1 MCKTAKKRK
10 QRRREQTKVE
20 LPDQKILDSIG
31 SPNAW
36 TPEVEDVW
44 LKELHKISAGEIYR
58 RFPPFKK
65 PPNVRKR
72 AKNSR

>member
-1 MCKTAKKRK
+1 MGSNDKNRK
-10 QRRREQTKVE
+10 QQRREQTKVDP
-20 LPDQKILDSIG
+20 PDQRILDSIG

-36 TPEVEDVW
+36 TPEIEEAW
-44 LKELHKISAGEIYR
+44 INELRKVPAKEIYR

-72 AKNSR
+72 